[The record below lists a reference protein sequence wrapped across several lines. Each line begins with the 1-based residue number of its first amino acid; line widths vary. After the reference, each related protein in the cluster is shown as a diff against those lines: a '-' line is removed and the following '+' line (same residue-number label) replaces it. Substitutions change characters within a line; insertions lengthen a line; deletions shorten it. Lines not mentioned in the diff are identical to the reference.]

1 MMPRRQFGPTKVDVP
16 VIGQGTWQLRDKAAA
31 EEALRAGLD
40 LGMTHVDTA
49 ELYTGSE
56 QVVANVIRGRRD
68 EAFLVSKVLP
78 RNASYKETIA
88 HCEAS
93 LKRLET
99 DHLDVYL
106 LHWWSDAH
114 PLEDTMRAMG
124 ELVDRG
130 LTRWVGVSNFD
141 VDELEAAQ
149 SALGKHKLA
158 CNQVLYNLT
167 ERGIE
172 SEVLP
177 WCAEH
182 DVAVVAYSPFGS
194 TGGFP
199 SPTSRGGKVLRDVAK
214 RLDKTPHQ
222 VALAFVTRHPEVF
235 TIPKTE
241 KVAHVQQNAGG
252 AFELPEQ
259 ALAELEEAFPVKP
272 GLAFL

>member
-1 MMPRRQFGPTKVDVP
+1 MDVP
-16 VIGQGTWQLRDKAAA
+16 VIGQGTWQLRDKRAAL
-31 EEALRAGLD
+31 EALRAGLEE
-40 LGMTHVDTA
+40 GMTHVDTA

-56 QVVANVIRGRRD
+56 QVVAEAIRGRR
-68 EAFLVSKVLP
+68 EEIFLVSKVLP
-78 RNASYKETIA
+78 RNASYEGTIE

-93 LKRLET
+93 LKRLDT
-99 DHLDVYL
+99 DYLDVYL

-124 ELVDRG
+124 ELIDRG

-141 VDELEAAQ
+141 VEELEAAKA
-149 SALGKHKLA
+149 ALGKHKIV

-177 WCAEH
+177 WCEQNG
-182 DVAVVAYSPFGS
+182 VAVVAYSPFGS

-199 SPTSRGGKVLRDVAK
+199 SASSRGGKALRDVAA
-214 RLDKTPHQ
+214 RLGKTPHQ
-222 VALAFVTRHPEVF
+222 VTLAFVTRHENVF

-241 KVAHVQQNAGG
+241 SVEHARQNAGG
-252 AFELPEQ
+252 AFALPEDAVA
-259 ALAELEEAFPVKP
+259 ALDEAFPMKP
-272 GLAFL
+272 GLSFL